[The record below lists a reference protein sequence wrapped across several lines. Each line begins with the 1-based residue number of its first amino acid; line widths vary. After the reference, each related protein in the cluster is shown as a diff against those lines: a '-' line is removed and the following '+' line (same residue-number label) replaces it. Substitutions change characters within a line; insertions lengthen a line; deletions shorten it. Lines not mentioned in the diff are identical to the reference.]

1 MIQRI
6 NRLRAKKGF
15 TMIELVVIMLIIG
28 VLSAIIVSAMTYDS
42 KPTKGKAMAKDMFYA
57 VQDAMSSLKIT
68 NPDLIKDIT
77 GTDPLTGLA
86 QDLYVY
92 CQVDDSG
99 ELSSTYTFAGLSTS
113 VASEELGVFVHTNP
127 DGTKVTK
134 GYDLGY
140 IEPDGTNYNTI
151 VGGLISYTFFSVT
164 GHTMDDWLSS
174 SEGAFVSKIC
184 KTFKSGIT
192 KTENMKGTLIAVVDY
207 NFRVK
212 VAYWTDSTHPSTDG
226 WSPTDTDITP
236 DDRYQG
242 FYWTAYPAKYS
253 LEGRNIFET

>member
-1 MIQRI
+1 
-6 NRLRAKKGF
+6 
-15 TMIELVVIMLIIG
+15 MIELVVVMLIIG

-68 NPDLIKDIT
+68 DPDLIKDLAGIDAVT
-77 GTDPLTGLA
+77 GHA
-86 QDLYVY
+86 KDLIVY

-99 ELSSTYTFAGLSTS
+99 DISSTSLPHLSVS
-113 VASEELGVFVHTNP
+113 VASEEVGAFVHTNP
-127 DGTKVTK
+127 DGSKVTK
-134 GYDLGY
+134 AYDFGM
-140 IEPDGTNYNTI
+140 IEESGGSYQTTPC
-151 VGGLISYTFFSVT
+151 GLIAYTWLSVA
-164 GHTMDDWLSS
+164 GHTMDTWLAS
-174 SEGAFVSKIC
+174 SEGAFAGKFC
-184 KTFKSGIT
+184 NLFKSGIT

-226 WSPTDTDITP
+226 WSQTDTDITP